1 MENNME
7 IIVVENQEVEIIY
20 TRDMMDYEINVYG
33 TDEEPLFLMR
43 DVNSWLEG
51 KADPSQ
57 LARLADDEDKV
68 LYKVR
73 DLQGKV
79 QQHLFVTE
87 DGLYEICMRSKLQKA
102 KKVRKFI
109 KGILKELRTK
119 GYVAANNNN
128 TNFELVNAMTILT
141 QTMSNMQKE
150 NNEFKDVVLE
160 KQYELEADTQ
170 AIKTTLSFLRIDGYE
185 LSNLTLL
192 VKDKREKQRK
202 YFDRLAKE
210 YNVRSSQISRVW
222 DNIMYSGMYE
232 AIGREKLTPYEN
244 KTIHCGQSL
253 KDITRSEYPIAIK
266 YIENFILDRNLFE
279 QKVDENYKK
288 YKDNK
293 KHQIK
298 MDLNLK

>member
-1 MENNME
+1 MENN
-7 IIVVENQEVEIIY
+7 IVVVDNQEAKVIY

-43 DVNSWLEG
+43 DVNTWLEG
-51 KADPSQ
+51 KADSSQ
-57 LARLADDEDKV
+57 LAKLADDEDKV

-73 DLQGKV
+73 DLQGKI

-109 KGILKELRTK
+109 KNILKELRTK
-119 GYVAANNNN
+119 GYVATNNNN
-128 TNFELVNAMTILT
+128 YEIANTMAMIT
-141 QTMSNMQKE
+141 QTIASMQKE
-150 NNEFKDVVLE
+150 NNDFRDIILE
-160 KQYELEADTQ
+160 KQYEVEADTQ

-202 YFDRLAKE
+202 YFDKLAKE
-210 YNVRSSQISRVW
+210 YNVRTSQISKVW
-222 DNIMYSGMYE
+222 DNIIYLGMYD

-244 KTIHCGQSL
+244 KSLHCGQSI
-253 KDITRSEYPIAIK
+253 KDITKSEYPIAIK
-266 YIENFILDRNLFE
+266 YLENFVLDRYDFE
-279 QKVDENYKK
+279 ERIDEK
-288 YKDNK
+288 YKSYKDTK
-293 KHQIK
+293 KQQIEI
-298 MDLNLK
+298 DLK